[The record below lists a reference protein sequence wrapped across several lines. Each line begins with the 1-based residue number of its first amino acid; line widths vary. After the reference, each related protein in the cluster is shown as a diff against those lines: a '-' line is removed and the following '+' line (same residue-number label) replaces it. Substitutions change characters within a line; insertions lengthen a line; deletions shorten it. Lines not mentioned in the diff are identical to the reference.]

1 MTKDKPSSGRR
12 RVGSLRDAGR
22 LLLLSLRMVAGRRY
36 WIAPLL
42 PLAWVIFQIFRLLV
56 GWRPED
62 FSPADAQTVLIGFP
76 LVVLAIGL
84 GVRIIA
90 SEIDRRTLEI
100 AYTVPGG
107 TARVWVAKLAAAVLL
122 VVVAEVLLAASVYL
136 FCTEFDP
143 VSTLYGALQ
152 ASLFYMVL
160 AMAFSVLFK
169 SEAAGALVTT
179 AALVAAFPFQAG
191 NTRLSPFW
199 NPLNLT
205 DADPV
210 NVLSW
215 TVQNRIGF
223 VLVCAALIALA
234 FGRAENREKLLG
246 G

>member
-1 MTKDKPSSGRR
+1 MTKPTGSGRR
-12 RVGSLRDAGR
+12 RLRGPRDAGR
-22 LLLLSLRMVAGRRY
+22 LLVLSLYMVAGRRY
-36 WIAPLL
+36 WVAPLL
-42 PLAWVIFQIFRLLV
+42 PLTWVIFQIFRLLV

-62 FSPADAQTVLIGFP
+62 FTPADAQNVLIGFP
-76 LVVLAIGL
+76 LVVLAVGL
-84 GVRIIA
+84 GVRVIA

-107 TARVWVAKLAAAVLL
+107 TARVWVAKLAAAVVL
-122 VVVAEVLLAASVYL
+122 VLAAELLLATSVYL

-143 VSTLYGALQ
+143 VATVYGSLQ
-152 ASLFYMVL
+152 AAFFYMVL

-169 SEAAGALVTT
+169 SEAAGALVTA

-205 DADPV
+205 DSDPV
-210 NVLSW
+210 NVLAW

-223 VLVCAALIALA
+223 ALVCAALIVMA

>member
-1 MTKDKPSSGRR
+1 VTKTKGSGRR
-12 RVGSLRDAGR
+12 VRSLRDAGR
-22 LLLLSLRMVAGRRY
+22 LLVLSLRMVAGRRY

-42 PLAWVIFQIFRLLV
+42 PLTWVAFQIFRLVV
-56 GWRPED
+56 GWRPEN
-62 FSPADAQTVLIGFP
+62 FTPADAQNVLIGFP
-76 LVVLAIGL
+76 LVILAVGL

-107 TARVWVAKLAAAVLL
+107 TARVWRAKLAAAVSLL
-122 VVVAEVLLAASVYL
+122 LAAEVLLAASVYL
-136 FCTEFDP
+136 FCTEFEF
-143 VSTLYGALQ
+143 VATLYGALQ
-152 ASLFYMVL
+152 AALFYMVL
-160 AMAFSVLFK
+160 GMALSVLFK
-169 SEAAGALVTT
+169 SEAAGALVAA
-179 AALVAAFPFQAG
+179 AALVVAFPFQAA

-210 NVLSW
+210 NVLAW

-223 VLVCAALIALA
+223 ALVCAALIALA

>member
-1 MTKDKPSSGRR
+1 MTKTKGSGRR
-12 RVGSLRDAGR
+12 VRSLRDAGR
-22 LLLLSLRMVAGRRY
+22 LLVLSLRMVAGRRY

-42 PLAWVIFQIFRLLV
+42 PLTWVVFQIFRLLV
-56 GWRPED
+56 GWRPEN
-62 FSPADAQTVLIGFP
+62 FTPADAQNVLIGFP
-76 LVVLAIGL
+76 LVILAVGL

-107 TARVWVAKLAAAVLL
+107 TARVWSAKLAAAVSLL
-122 VVVAEVLLAASVYL
+122 LAAEVLLAASVYL
-136 FCTEFDP
+136 FCTEFEL
-143 VSTLYGALQ
+143 VATLYGALQ
-152 ASLFYMVL
+152 GALFYMVL
-160 AMAFSVLFK
+160 GMAFSVLFK
-169 SEAAGALVTT
+169 SEAARALVTV
-179 AALVAAFPFQAG
+179 AALVVAFPFQAG

-210 NVLSW
+210 NLLAW

-223 VLVCAALIALA
+223 ALVCAALIALA